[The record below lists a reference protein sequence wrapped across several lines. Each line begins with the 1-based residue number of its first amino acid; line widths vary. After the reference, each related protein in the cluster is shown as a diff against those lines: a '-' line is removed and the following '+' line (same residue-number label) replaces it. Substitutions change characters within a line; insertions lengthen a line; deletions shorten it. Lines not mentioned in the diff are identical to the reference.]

1 VTPEAASRD
10 YGVVV
15 GPDGRLDLAQSAR
28 RREPGTA
35 AE

>member
-1 VTPEAASRD
+1 
-10 YGVVV
+10 VVI
-15 GPDGRLDLAQSAR
+15 GADGKLDLAQSAR